1 MKETRIPKLKG
12 AIDKRNRIIEQGFNL
27 MCEKGFHNVSTPD
40 IAKEC
45 GVSTGIIYQ
54 YFNDKREIFLEG
66 VKSYS
71 NSIIFPMLSIL
82 QNLKGYNDLDKLLDE
97 IIDKFIETH
106 TISKKSHEELIAM
119 SHLDDEIA
127 NILNESELQMTEKI
141 VTLFTDKGIIL
152 NNPLEKIHIIYGI
165 LDNYCHEVVYHKH
178 DKINYDIMK
187 KEVKRIIL
195 NVIKEK

>member
-1 MKETRIPKLKG
+1 
-12 AIDKRNRIIEQGFNL
+12 
-27 MCEKGFHNVSTPD
+27 
-40 IAKEC
+40 
-45 GVSTGIIYQ
+45 
-54 YFNDKREIFLEG
+54 
-66 VKSYS
+66 
-71 NSIIFPMLSIL
+71 MLSIL
-82 QNLKGYNDLDKLLDE
+82 ENLKGYNDLDKLLDE

-178 DKINYDIMK
+178 NKINYDIMK
-187 KEVKRIIL
+187 NEVKRIIL
-195 NVIKEK
+195 NIIKER

>member
-40 IAKEC
+40 IAKVC

-54 YFNDKREIFLEG
+54 YFNDKRAIFLEG

-82 QNLKGYNDLDKLLDE
+82 ENLKGYNDLDKLLDE

-178 DKINYDIMK
+178 NKINYDIMK
-187 KEVKRIIL
+187 NEVKRIIL
-195 NVIKEK
+195 NIKK